1 MARAMDDATG
11 GGSWAMYASDPDAA
25 PRTAF
30 TAWGLE
36 AKVLAAGLATRVS
49 DEMLHLCGGRGYM
62 RANEIERLVRDSK
75 AGWVMAP
82 SNEVS
87 QQIVGRWALLG
98 PDSVD
103 WWNQHVD
110 ERALHNELGKMDD
123 DAKRELVQKLS
134 AELGAAT

>member
-1 MARAMDDATG
+1 
-11 GGSWAMYASDPDAA
+11 MYATDPDAA
-25 PRTAF
+25 PRTQF

-36 AKVLAAGLATRVS
+36 AKVLAAGLASRVS
-49 DEMLHLCGGRGYM
+49 DQMLQLCGGRGYT
-62 RANEIERLVRDSK
+62 RAAEIERLVRDAK

-103 WWNQHVD
+103 WWNQKVD
-110 ERALHNELGKMDD
+110 ERALRNELSKLDVEG
-123 DAKRELVQKLS
+123 RRRLVEELS
-134 AELGAAT
+134 SELPQATGD